1 MALTWIAAITAGW
14 PIYPPFPALLPS
26 PSLCRL
32 RDSAVYVLVW
42 RAGRYAGMRKICTLI
57 AFSVLLPACGQ
68 QQNAAQSQHD
78 ASFESKLEQ
87 QLLDARPG
95 SVIDIPAGHYSLKR
109 GLSLRTSGV
118 TLRGA
123 GMDKTVLSFKGQIV
137 GPEGLLVNADD
148 FTIENLAI
156 EDTMGDALKINQGR
170 NITIHGVRIAWTGG
184 PKSTNGAYGL
194 YPVKTQNV
202 LVEDSVVIGASDAGI
217 YVGQSNNIV
226 VRRNRAEQN
235 VAGIEIENSV
245 NADVYDNI
253 ATKNTGG
260 ILVFNM
266 PNLSQAGHATRVF
279 RNKVFDNNTANFAK
293 KGAAVASVP
302 AGSGVVV
309 NSNDKVEI
317 FDNDIADNQT
327 ANVIIS
333 SYFSTNYYNKLGVAP
348 DYNPYPKGIYVYA
361 NRFKGGGNS
370 PDGLKL
376 KTLKTA
382 VYGING
388 SFPDVLWDGYA
399 DPKTQAGN
407 AASPDDRICIQDANG
422 MLNADGPHGYKN
434 PSTDIKPFQCSL
446 PKLPAVVLNP
456 EPKV

>member
-1 MALTWIAAITAGW
+1 
-14 PIYPPFPALLPS
+14 
-26 PSLCRL
+26 
-32 RDSAVYVLVW
+32 
-42 RAGRYAGMRKICTLI
+42 MRKLCILVAI
-57 AFSVLLPACGQ
+57 SLLLPACGHHE
-68 QQNAAQSQHD
+68 NATQSQND

-87 QLLDARPG
+87 QLLDAKRG
-95 SVIDIPAGHYSLKR
+95 SVIDIPAGHYALKR
-109 GLSLRTSGV
+109 GLSLRTDGV

-170 NITIHGVRIAWTGG
+170 NITIHGVRIAWTDG

-279 RNKVFDNNTANFAK
+279 HNKVFDNNTANFAK

-333 SYFSTNYYNKLGVAP
+333 SYFSTNYYNKLGVAA
-348 DYNPYPKGIYVYA
+348 DYNPYPKSIYVYG
-361 NRFKGGGNS
+361 NRFKGGGSS

-376 KTLKTA
+376 KTLKVA

-388 SFPDVLWDGYA
+388 RFPDVLWDGYA
-399 DPKTQAGN
+399 DPKAQAGGLT
-407 AASPDDRICIQDANG
+407 SPDDRICIQDANG
-422 MLNADGPHGYKN
+422 VLDADGPHGYKN
-434 PSTDIKPFQCSL
+434 PSTDSKPFQCSL
-446 PKLPAVVLNP
+446 PKLPPVVLNP

>member
-1 MALTWIAAITAGW
+1 MSKHALAIAVI
-14 PIYPPFPALLPS
+14 LL
-26 PSLCRL
+26 L
-32 RDSAVYVLVW
+32 A
-42 RAGRYAGMRKICTLI
+42 
-57 AFSVLLPACGQ
+57 ACGGGEPAP
-68 QQNAAQSQHD
+68 QNSSD
-78 ASFESKLEQ
+78 SSFESKLEQ
-87 QLLDARPG
+87 QLLDAKPG
-95 SVIDIPAGHYSLKR
+95 SVIDIPAGHYALKR
-109 GLSLRTSGV
+109 GLGLRTDGV
-118 TLRGA
+118 TIRGG

-137 GPEGLLVNADD
+137 GPEGLLVNAND

-156 EDTMGDALKINQGR
+156 EDTKGDALKINQGR
-170 NITIHGVRIAWTGG
+170 NITIHGVRIEWTGG
-184 PKSTNGAYGL
+184 PNTNNGAYGL

-245 NADVYDNI
+245 NADVYDNT
-253 ATKNTGG
+253 ATKNSGG

-266 PNLSQAGHATRVF
+266 PNLSQAGHASRLF
-279 RNKVFDNNTANFAK
+279 KNKVFDNNTGNFAA

-327 ANVIIS
+327 ANIIIS
-333 SYFSTNYYNKLGVAP
+333 SYYSTNYYNKRGVAA
-348 DYNPYPKGIYVYA
+348 DYNPYPKGIAVYG
-361 NRFKGGGNS
+361 NRLKGGGDS

-382 VYGING
+382 VFGLG
-388 SFPDVLWDGYA
+388 GHFPDVLWDGYA
-399 DPKTQAGN
+399 DPKGLVNGLPPA
-407 AASPDDRICIQDANG
+407 DDRICIQDVSG
-422 MLNADGPHGYKN
+422 VLDADGPHDYKHPN
-434 PSTDIKPFQCSL
+434 TDAKPFQCTL
-446 PKLPAVVLNP
+446 PKLPPVTLSP

>member
-1 MALTWIAAITAGW
+1 
-14 PIYPPFPALLPS
+14 
-26 PSLCRL
+26 
-32 RDSAVYVLVW
+32 
-42 RAGRYAGMRKICTLI
+42 MRKLCILV
-57 AFSVLLPACGQ
+57 AMSLLLPACGRHDT
-68 QQNAAQSQHD
+68 AAQSQSD

-87 QLLDARPG
+87 QLLDAKPG
-95 SVIDIPAGHYSLKR
+95 SVIDIPAGHYALKR
-109 GLSLRTSGV
+109 GLSLRTNGV

-170 NITIHGVRIAWTGG
+170 NITIHGVRIAWTDG

-217 YVGQSNNIV
+217 YVGQSSNIV

-235 VAGIEIENSV
+235 VAGVEIENSV

-279 RNKVFDNNTANFAK
+279 HNKVFDNNTANFAR

-333 SYFSTNYYNKLGVAP
+333 SYFSTNYYNKLGVAA
-348 DYNPYPKGIYVYA
+348 DYNPYPKGVYVYG
-361 NRFKGGGNS
+361 NRFKGGGS
-370 PDGLKL
+370 APDGLKL
-376 KTLKTA
+376 KTLKAA

-388 SFPDVLWDGYA
+388 RFPDVLWDGYA
-399 DPKTQAGN
+399 DPKAQAGGLT
-407 AASPDDRICIQDANG
+407 SPDDRICIQDANG
-422 MLNADGPHGYKN
+422 VLDADGPHGYKN
-434 PSTDIKPFQCSL
+434 PSTDSKPFQCSL
-446 PKLPAVVLNP
+446 PKLPPVVLNP